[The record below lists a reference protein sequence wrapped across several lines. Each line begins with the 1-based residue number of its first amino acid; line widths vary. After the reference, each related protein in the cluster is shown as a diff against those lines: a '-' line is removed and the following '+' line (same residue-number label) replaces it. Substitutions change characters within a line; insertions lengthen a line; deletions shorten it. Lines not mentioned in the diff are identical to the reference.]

1 MIKRALIMTSFVVMS
16 ALPAAAQAE
25 TGPDTPV
32 GAGDDCAAILA
43 RPEFAELTGV
53 ELTRLGSTGQGEV
66 LLGKTCPKDVIETY
80 FLDRG
85 WVLLA
90 EGVTS
95 AQYARPEAAP
105 GTDWR
110 KYCLQRFFL
119 LRWLGVKPCRAT
131 ADIYSRNDVI
141 TLITAR
147 ISI

>member
-16 ALPAAAQAE
+16 AVPVAAQTE
-25 TGPDTPV
+25 TDPDAPV
-32 GAGDDCAAILA
+32 GAEDDCAAILA

-85 WVLLA
+85 WVLSA
-90 EGVTS
+90 EGVTN

-110 KYCLQRFFL
+110 NYCLQRFFL
-119 LRWLGVKPCRAT
+119 LRWLGVKPCRAI
-131 ADIYSRNDVI
+131 ANIYSRNDVI
-141 TLITAR
+141 TLITASN
-147 ISI
+147 II